1 MTPPSRQSRFRSIL
15 PGTVRLL
22 APAAAG
28 VTVGLLVA
36 LGATAMSAS
45 PAGQGVVL
53 GHVAPPD
60 PMAPGLS
67 GAQRLQA
74 LLERVK
80 LQQRTVR
87 TIEARFVQ
95 HRASAMLVT
104 PQQSSGTFSYAA
116 PDRVRWEYQA
126 PTPITVVIRG
136 SEMTTWYRD
145 LKRAERLKIGRYS
158 SQVFKFLG
166 ASGSMDSLLEYF
178 TVQLTLP
185 KVNGDP
191 YRMKLLPRYD
201 RIKKRVKSMEVDID
215 AERFFP
221 VHLEYEEADGD
232 TTAYD
237 FKDFQWNSPI
247 PDARFALQLPPGTET
262 HEIDLGGDGS
272 GKSPGRQ

>member
-1 MTPPSRQSRFRSIL
+1 MPRPTQTRRMIPATL
-15 PGTVRLL
+15 
-22 APAAAG
+22 PAAAC
-28 VTVGLLVA
+28 GLALAGLFALVFA
-36 LGATAMSAS
+36 LGSTPLTATE
-45 PAGQGVVL
+45 GVVL
-53 GHVAPPD
+53 GRVAPPD
-60 PMAPGLS
+60 PMAPGLT

-95 HRASAMLVT
+95 HRASAMLVA

-185 KVNGDP
+185 HQKGDP

-201 RIKKRVKSMEVDID
+201 RIRKRVKSMEVDID

-221 VHLEYEEADGD
+221 VHLAYEEADGD

-237 FKDFQWNSPI
+237 FKDFQWNGPI

-272 GKSPGRQ
+272 GKAPSRP

>member
-1 MTPPSRQSRFRSIL
+1 MKKALGSALTVLLAALAALAIL
-15 PGTVRLL
+15 VVAT
-22 APAAAG
+22 APAAARAPL
-28 VTVGLLVA
+28 TV
-36 LGATAMSAS
+36 
-45 PAGQGVVL
+45 P
-53 GHVAPPD
+53 HD

-74 LLERVK
+74 LLDRVRT
-80 LQQRTVR
+80 QQQQVK

-95 HRASAMLVT
+95 HRASAMLVG

-145 LKRAERLKIGRYS
+145 LKRAEKLKIGRYS

-178 TVQLTLP
+178 TVQLSLP
-185 KVNGDP
+185 KDKGDP

-201 RIKKRVKSMEVDID
+201 RIKKRIKSMQVDVD
-215 AERFFP
+215 SERFFP
-221 VHLEYEEADGD
+221 VHIEYEEADGD

-237 FKDFQWNSPI
+237 FKDFQWNAPI

-262 HEIDLGGDGS
+262 HVVDLGGDG
-272 GKSPGRQ
+272 KSQSRP